1 MTKALV
7 FKQVPQGFPVAGKD
21 IVVEEVP
28 FDANADAPA
37 NGITAKLL
45 YASFDPY
52 MRGRMRPANVKSY
65 SPAFDLG
72 QPLTTHAVAKVLKS
86 NNSNYKPDD
95 VIVGMLPLQE
105 EVAIPE
111 QFNQFYRKL
120 ENPLGLDLSLFIG
133 ALGMPGQ
140 TAYSS
145 LYEIGK
151 PKKGETIFVSS
162 AAGAVGQLVGQLAK
176 HEGLRVVGSVG
187 SQEKL
192 DYITK
197 TLGFD
202 GGFNYKTEKP
212 LDALKRLCPD
222 GIDIYYENVGGEQ
235 LDAALALM
243 NNFGRIVACG
253 MISQY
258 NATPDKLYGVKNLM
272 LVVAKRLKME
282 GFIVSDERFG
292 PKWGDEHIK
301 NVSKWIKDG
310 TFSAQQHVTKGIDNA
325 ADGLIGIFKG
335 ENFGKAIL
343 EL

>member
-7 FKQVPQGFPVAGKD
+7 FKQVPKGFPVAGQD
-21 IVVEEVP
+21 LAVEEVP

-37 NGITAKLL
+37 NGIVAKLL

-52 MRGRMRPANVKSY
+52 MRGRMRPAEVKSY

-72 QPLTTHAVAKVLKS
+72 KPITTHAVAKVIKS

-95 VIVGMLPLQE
+95 VVVGMFPLQE
-105 EVAIPE
+105 QVALPE
-111 QFNQFYRKL
+111 QFNPYFRKL

-176 HEGLRVVGSVG
+176 HEGLRVIGSVG

-192 DYITK
+192 DFITK

-212 LDALKRLCPD
+212 LDALKRLCPN
-222 GIDIYYENVGGEQ
+222 GIDIYYDNVGGEQ
-235 LDAALALM
+235 LEAALALM
-243 NNFGRIVACG
+243 NEQGRLVECG

-258 NATPDKLYGVKNLM
+258 NNTPDKMYGIKNLF
-272 LVVAKRLKME
+272 LVVTKRLKIE
-282 GFIVSDERFG
+282 GFIVGDERFG
-292 PKWGDEHIK
+292 PKWGDEHMK
-301 NVSKWIKDG
+301 NVSKWIKEG
-310 TFSAQQHVTKGIDNA
+310 TFTAQQHVTKGIDNA
-325 ADGLIGIFKG
+325 AEGLIGIFKG
-335 ENFGKAIL
+335 ENFGKAVL